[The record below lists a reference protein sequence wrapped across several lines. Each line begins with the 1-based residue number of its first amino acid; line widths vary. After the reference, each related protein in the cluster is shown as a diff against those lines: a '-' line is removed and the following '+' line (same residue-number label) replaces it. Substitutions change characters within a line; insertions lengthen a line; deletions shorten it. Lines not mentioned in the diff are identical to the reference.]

1 MNVEWRRGP
10 RIEDWGTLTL
20 KGQKEE
26 GELAKE
32 IEEKPMNEEENQ
44 EKLVSWKRNEE
55 SESIHERR
63 RSWN

>member
-1 MNVEWRRGP
+1 MNIEWRRGP

-20 KGQKEE
+20 KGQKDE

-44 EKLVSWKRNEE
+44 KRFVSWKPNKE
-55 SESIHERR
+55 SDSIRERR
-63 RSWN
+63 RSS